1 MLNVIFAE
9 MHKNHLDQAYQVV
22 SKTTDFESSES

>member
-1 MLNVIFAE
+1 MLFLQKYIRNT
-9 MHKNHLDQAYQVV
+9 LDQAYQVV